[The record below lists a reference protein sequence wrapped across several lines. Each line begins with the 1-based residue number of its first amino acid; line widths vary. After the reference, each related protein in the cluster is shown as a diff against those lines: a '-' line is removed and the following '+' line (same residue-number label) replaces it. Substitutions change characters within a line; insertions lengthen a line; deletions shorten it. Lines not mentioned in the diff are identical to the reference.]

1 MASSPRSRSF
11 VTLAAATLVAGLALA
26 SGAHAGPGNGYT
38 PPGSDP
44 QAVELFKLNRDKKSH
59 FTEPGSKQVWGR
71 AQIFV
76 DAPMANVR
84 TAILDYGNWSSYIKR
99 FQKSKLLKKEG
110 GTAEVYLQMPIL
122 KGAATLWAV
131 EKFEAPVADGKGEK
145 IVGKLVKGN
154 VDDLQAVWRYRP
166 VDDKHTVVQL
176 DIYVVPK
183 LAVPDGLMISQR
195 EDAAGEGCLGVK
207 DRAQELAS
215 LVAIKKP

>member
-1 MASSPRSRSF
+1 MATSRRSF
-11 VTLAAATLVAGLALA
+11 VSLAAATLVAALA
-26 SGAHAGPGNGYT
+26 FGAHAGPGNGYT
-38 PPGSDP
+38 PPAGDG
-44 QAVELFKLNRDKKSH
+44 QAAELFKLNRDKKSH
-59 FTEPGSKQVWGR
+59 FTEGANKQVWGR

-84 TAILDYGNWSSYIKR
+84 TAIMDYGNWSTFIKK

-110 GTAEVYLQMPIL
+110 QTAEVYLQMPIL

-131 EKFEAPVADGKGEK
+131 EKFEAPIPDGKGEK

-195 EDAAGEGCLGVK
+195 EDAAGEAVIGVK

-215 LVAIKKP
+215 LVAMKKP

>member
-1 MASSPRSRSF
+1 MSSTRRSF
-11 VTLAAATLVAGLALA
+11 VTFAAVATLAGA
-26 SGAHAGPGNGYT
+26 SAFTHDVSAGPGYT
-38 PPGSDP
+38 PPASDT
-44 QAVELFKLNRDKKSH
+44 QAVELYKLNRDKKSH
-59 FTEPGSKQVWGR
+59 YTDGATKQVWGR

-76 DAPMANVR
+76 DAPMKDVR
-84 TAILDYGNWSSYIKR
+84 AAIMDYGNWSGYIKR

-110 GTAEVYLQMPIL
+110 QTAEVYLQMPIL

-131 EKFEAPVADGKGEK
+131 EKFDAPIADGKGEK

-154 VDDLQAVWRYRP
+154 VEDLQAIWRYRP

-183 LAVPDGLMISQR
+183 LAVPDSLMISQR

-207 DRAQELAS
+207 DRAYELAN
-215 LVAIKKP
+215 LVAMKKP

>member
-1 MASSPRSRSF
+1 MASSRRSF
-11 VTLAAATLVAGLALA
+11 VSLAAATLFVGAGAVA
-26 SGAHAGPGNGYT
+26 SGAHAGLGNGYT
-38 PPGSDP
+38 PPAGDA
-44 QAVELFKLNRDKKSH
+44 QAAELFKLNRDKKSH
-59 FTEPGSKQVWGR
+59 FTEGSTKQVWGR

-84 TAILDYGNWSSYIKR
+84 TAIMDYGSWSGYIKR

-110 GTAEVYLQMPIL
+110 QTAEVYLQMSIL

-154 VDDLQAVWRYRP
+154 VEDLQAIWRYRP

-215 LVAIKKP
+215 LVAMKKP